1 MNTGDKMNMLNSL
14 IIEGVIDK
22 IVSTENNSIIFSLAV
37 ARREG
42 EISHFKVKAF
52 GKLAKSSDLKTGRE
66 LRIVGCLRELQGDLF
81 IIAEYLDFKP
91 LSNTSLLLDET

>member
-1 MNTGDKMNMLNSL
+1 MNMLNSL
-14 IIEGVIDK
+14 LIEGTIDK

-37 ARREG
+37 AGREG

-52 GKLAKSSDLKTGRE
+52 GKLAKSSDLKIGRE

-81 IIAEYLDFKP
+81 IIAEHLEFKKTFNPLLD
-91 LSNTSLLLDET
+91 LDET